1 MILNVICMLLCKRLP
16 EGVVPF
22 KTDDLAKKIKLLPLP
37 KGMGFDQLPGLARQ
51 SSKIA
56 TDTVPLIEQFKSGP
70 LSTTKFNT
78 GEAAVVRIMIK
89 HKKLTLSEIAEE
101 DKQSL
106 EKAKKAEKAQAA
118 AHKRDPS
125 RASQMSNNSGALKAE
140 SVMSETKSDTERLVE
155 MD

>member
-1 MILNVICMLLCKRLP
+1 MNVICMLLCKRLP

-37 KGMGFDQLPGLARQ
+37 KGMGFDQLPYLARQ

-101 DKQSL
+101 DKQFL
-106 EKAKKAEKAQAA
+106 EKAKKAQAA
-118 AHKRDPS
+118 VHKRDPS
-125 RASQMSNNSGALKAE
+125 RASQMSNNSGAIKAE
-140 SVMSETKSDTERLVE
+140 SVMSETKSDTERFVE